1 METILASSKSF
12 LEPNKFSGSVN
23 GDGKQIATLVVSS
36 TLTTVDSTY
45 TCKVR
50 SSAFDQSAEAIV
62 TASLNVFGE
71 LRSNYPLI
79 VKPTSSVK
87 S

>member
-1 METILASSKSF
+1 M
-12 LEPNKFSGSVN
+12 
-23 GDGKQIATLVVSS
+23 VSS

-50 SSAFDQSAEAIV
+50 SSAFDQSTEAIV

-71 LRSNYPLI
+71 SKSKCPLI
-79 VKPTSSVK
+79 VDPANSVK